1 MCYLD
6 ILTLSGKNVWRAGNR
21 TLLCILAIC
30 IGIASVSAVLSL
42 GVAAGNTVQGELDR
56 IGIDGIVFYPKT
68 GYRVTNDVVDAV
80 KQMNGVSAAMP
91 LAIVSGTVTLRNIR
105 SLAGILG
112 IDDSLHEVFHLEV
125 IHGSLPSPQ
134 QIRSGEKIV
143 VIDEEFAQ
151 KAYQRTNVVGKT
163 LRVTVNGI
171 SEKMEICAVIRS
183 QSASIST
190 LLGGQLPYL
199 IYLPHT
205 TLAEMSGSV
214 TADKLVVSM
223 RVEDQASVDNIQ
235 NKLNRQ
241 FEGTY
246 QYENLNHYLDSF
258 HVIMDAISLLIS
270 GIAGISVI
278 VGGIGVMNSMVSAV
292 ETRTREIGIYRALGA
307 KKRTILQTFV
317 LEAVLLCLS
326 GGICG
331 ITLSKLSIHIIE
343 VLLKIEIQFQWNVVI
358 ASLGLSVI
366 CGILFGMMPAMRAAR
381 LDPIKAIRSE

>member
-1 MCYLD
+1 M
-6 ILTLSGKNVWRAGNR
+6 WRAGNR

-42 GVAAGNTVQGELDR
+42 GVAAGNTVQSELDR

-68 GYRVTNDVVDAV
+68 GYHVSNEVVDAV

-125 IHGSLPSPQ
+125 IHGSLPSLQ

-143 VIDEEFAQ
+143 VIDEDFAQ

-163 LRVTVNGI
+163 LGVTVNGI

-205 TLAEMSGSV
+205 TLAEISGSV
-214 TADKLVVSM
+214 TTDKLVVSM
-223 RVEDQASVDNIQ
+223 KVEDQTSIENIQ
-235 NKLNRQ
+235 KKLNRQ

-270 GIAGISVI
+270 GIAGISVV

-317 LEAVLLCLS
+317 LEAVLLCLT

-331 ITLSKLSIHIIE
+331 ITLSKISIHIIE
-343 VLLKIEIQFQWNVVI
+343 ALLRIQIQFQWNVVI